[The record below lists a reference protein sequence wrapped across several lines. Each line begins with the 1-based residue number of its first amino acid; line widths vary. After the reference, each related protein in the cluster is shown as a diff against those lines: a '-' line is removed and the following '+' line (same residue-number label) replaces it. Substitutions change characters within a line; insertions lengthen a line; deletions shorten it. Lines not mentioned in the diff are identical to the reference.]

1 MGLLRKL
8 TDKALDA
15 SIFFSFD
22 RSGFERH
29 ARDFDPADLDVDLAG
44 RRCLVTGANSG
55 IGRSTALQLAAL
67 GAEVWLL
74 CRSKLRG
81 EEALDDLLLATQN
94 EDLRLHLVDVS
105 SLDSIRELAESVGD
119 TPVDVLVHNAG
130 VLPSERMTTDD
141 GLELTWA
148 THVAGPHL
156 LSWLLTPNLRA
167 AAESRGESRILW
179 VSSGGMY
186 TQRLDLSDIA
196 WDDKEYDGVVAYAQT
211 KRAQVI
217 LAERWNRE
225 LSGTG
230 VLVRSMHPGWAE
242 TPSVRNSLP
251 RFWRFTQN
259 RLRTPRQ
266 AADTVVWLAA
276 SNAAALRDDDPS
288 EEATF
293 YFDRE
298 PVSQYPLPG
307 TRESADDRDELWRLA
322 HRQTGLHGSPSDGVL
337 RPNLIPEP
345 PLESHDQP

>member
-1 MGLLRKL
+1 MGLFRDL

-15 SIFFSFD
+15 SIYFSFD

-29 ARDFDPADLDVDLAG
+29 AKDFDAGDLDVDLAG

-55 IGRSTALQLAAL
+55 IGRSAALQLAAL

-74 CRSKLRG
+74 CRNQQRG
-81 EEALDDLLLATQN
+81 EQALDDLLLATEN
-94 EDLRLHLVDVS
+94 DKLRLHLVDLS
-105 SLDSIRELAESVGD
+105 SFESIRDFAERVGD

-130 VLPSERMTTDD
+130 VLPDERLETDD

-148 THVAGPHL
+148 THLAGPFL

-167 AAESRGESRILW
+167 AAEETGDARMIW

-186 TQRLDLSDIA
+186 TQKLDLSDIGWNA
-196 WDDKEYDGVVAYAQT
+196 KDYDGVTAYAQT

-225 LSGTG
+225 MAGTG
-230 VLVRSMHPGWAE
+230 VRVRSMHPGWAD
-242 TPSVRNSLP
+242 TPAVRDALP

-266 AADTVVWLAA
+266 GADTVVWLAA
-276 SNAAALRDDDPS
+276 AKAAARDGGATAETLQS
-288 EEATF
+288 EETF
-293 YFDRE
+293 YFDRR
-298 PVSQYPLPG
+298 PASQYPLPG
-307 TRESADDRDELWRLA
+307 TRESDDDREKLWQLVQE
-322 HRQTGLHGSPSDGVL
+322 QTGVSGSPSDGVL
-337 RPNLIPEP
+337 RPN
-345 PLESHDQP
+345 S

>member
-1 MGLLRKL
+1 MGLLHEIKER
-8 TDKALDA
+8 ALDA
-15 SIFFSFD
+15 SVYFSFD

-29 ARDFDPADLDVDLAG
+29 AAKFDESDLEVDLSG

-55 IGRSTALQLAAL
+55 IGRSVALHLADL

-74 CRSKLRG
+74 CRSQARG
-81 EEALDDLLLATQN
+81 EEALDDILLATQN
-94 EDLRLHLVDVS
+94 ERLRLKLVDIS
-105 SLDSIRELAESVGD
+105 SLDSVRDLARRIGD

-130 VLPSERMTTDD
+130 VLPAERATTAD

-148 THVAGPHL
+148 THVAGPFL
-156 LSWLLTPNLRA
+156 LTWLLTPNLRA
-167 AAESRGESRILW
+167 AAEEKGSSRLIW

-196 WDDKEYDGVVAYAQT
+196 WKTKDYDGVAAYAQT

-225 LSGTG
+225 LAGTG
-230 VLVRSMHPGWAE
+230 VLSRSMHPGWAN
-242 TPSVRNSLP
+242 TPAVRDSLP

-266 AADTVVWLAA
+266 GADTLVWLAA
-276 SNAAALRDDDPS
+276 AEAAARRG
-288 EEATF
+288 EEPAEEETF

-298 PVSQYPLPG
+298 PAPQYPLPG
-307 TRESADDRDELWRLA
+307 TRESDEDREMLWQLVLE
-322 HRQTGLHGSPSDGVL
+322 QTGLRGSPSDGVL
-337 RPNLIPEP
+337 RPN
-345 PLESHDQP
+345 